1 MITKRTERKKIE
13 WKCKIYLILEKKMEN
28 EERKVIF
35 ETMLMSDLHLEY
47 SNNQIPEFDVNAS
60 NLILAGDIGRPDIDS
75 LEKYLL
81 KQSSKFENIF

>member
-1 MITKRTERKKIE
+1 
-13 WKCKIYLILEKKMEN
+13 MEN